1 MATIAERSDHEG
13 KPTWQAKIRKV
24 GFPAQSRTFP
34 TKKEAEQWAHAV
46 EEAMRKGNFRST
58 KLAAAVTMKELFET
72 YRDKVSPNKQGGD
85 IESIRLNVLIES
97 ELAKYSPIN
106 LTKSVIAH
114 WRDQRLKEVSGSTVN
129 RELNLIGHV
138 IEKGRAEWGIEL
150 IENPVHAIE
159 RPKSAPHR
167 ERRLRPGE
175 EERLMQSAKQTRG
188 GYMRQIIILALETAM
203 RQAELVNLKWEYVD
217 IKRRR
222 IQLVMSKDYH
232 IKNGQNRVIPLSNVA
247 CQVLADLGAENHV
260 KGRVFPELT
269 TEAVKRAFIRTTER
283 AAIED
288 LHFHDLRHEA
298 TSRLFEKGL
307 TIAEVK
313 SITGHRTLSSLE
325 RYVHVSAAEKLA
337 AKLN

>member
-1 MATIAERSDHEG
+1 M
-13 KPTWQAKIRKV
+13 QA
-24 GFPAQSRTFP
+24 
-34 TKKEAEQWAHAV
+34 
-46 EEAMRKGNFRST
+46 
-58 KLAAAVTMKELFET
+58 
-72 YRDKVSPNKQGGD
+72 
-85 IESIRLNVLIES
+85 
-97 ELAKYSPIN
+97 AK
-106 LTKSVIAH
+106 A
-114 WRDQRLKEVSGSTVN
+114 
-129 RELNLIGHV
+129 
-138 IEKGRAEWGIEL
+138 
-150 IENPVHAIE
+150 
-159 RPKSAPHR
+159 
-167 ERRLRPGE
+167 
-175 EERLMQSAKQTRG
+175 TRG
-188 GYMRQIIILALETAM
+188 GYLRQIIILALETAM

-247 CQVLADLGAENHV
+247 CQVLSDLGAETHT
-260 KGRVFPELT
+260 KGRVFSELT

-288 LHFHDLRHEA
+288 FHFHDLRHEA

-325 RYVHVSAAEKLA
+325 RYVHVSTAEKLA